1 MISPYKFHAFIIG
14 SVAKCLIFT
23 ILNPI
28 TLVFLFCSD
37 FATVSLWVKWNECPL
52 KYAECDL
59 KNDWEIVL
67 NDQVIAKAGETKE
80 KLRQELKEKSN
91 DYDAKQ
97 ELLKLIPKD
106 SKAFQSA
113 PEALKEDGDLIINSN
128 LFILKHVDRDILIR
142 FFGARL
148 KLVHNYFFVIVSII
162 NLHSFQ
168 AL

>member
-1 MISPYKFHAFIIG
+1 MLS
-14 SVAKCLIFT
+14 SVQDRA
-23 ILNPI
+23 
-28 TLVFLFCSD
+28 
-37 FATVSLWVKWNECPL
+37 
-52 KYAECDL
+52 DL
-59 KNDWEIVL
+59 KNDREIIL